1 MEINFHSAADVL
13 LELDVEPLWQGF
25 RKVAYAIYNSS
36 EVFLFHHPKFQSD
49 TFHQWKWDK
58 PFVGNTLIMYK
69 DHPTAIVNVE
79 GIEDMAELKS
89 LLVHELFHGF
99 QYLCEEKRFPD
110 ELLGLT
116 YPLLEENVE
125 LRSRERQCLR
135 LALEA
140 SDTQIRDGH
149 LSEFFKFRSRRKE
162 LLGSYFT
169 YETRVETIEGP
180 AYYVELK
187 AYAED
192 STQSLR
198 SILNLFGQELINSK
212 AATLQLR
219 KSCYYS
225 GLWMCLLLDEFT
237 ERWQEDF
244 LHSENCLYEFLR
256 SHSHPEE
263 QSKIKDIKVSE
274 ETETTIEYVKD
285 NRTAAFKLFEE
296 SAGFHIFIEGDIAVK
311 SIDPQ
316 NIDAL
321 PGRLLHQNY
330 VKLAFGNDEILI
342 QQPVV
347 SYYETDLW
355 QASKLHVIVE
365 TRPVICEDK
374 VRLDGIGEIRGVH
387 KFKEEEYIFQLHV

>member
-1 MEINFHSAADVL
+1 M
-13 LELDVEPLWQGF
+13 
-25 RKVAYAIYNSS
+25 
-36 EVFLFHHPKFQSD
+36 
-49 TFHQWKWDK
+49 
-58 PFVGNTLIMYK
+58 
-69 DHPTAIVNVE
+69 
-79 GIEDMAELKS
+79 
-89 LLVHELFHGF
+89 
-99 QYLCEEKRFPD
+99 
-110 ELLGLT
+110 
-116 YPLLEENVE
+116 
-125 LRSRERQCLR
+125 
-135 LALEA
+135 
-140 SDTQIRDGH
+140 
-149 LSEFFKFRSRRKE
+149 
-162 LLGSYFT
+162 
-169 YETRVETIEGP
+169 
-180 AYYVELK
+180 
-187 AYAED
+187 
-192 STQSLR
+192 
-198 SILNLFGQELINSK
+198 
-212 AATLQLR
+212 
-219 KSCYYS
+219 
-225 GLWMCLLLDEFT
+225 
-237 ERWQEDF
+237 
-244 LHSENCLYEFLR
+244 YEFLR

-374 VRLDGIGEIRGVH
+374 VRLDGIGEIR
-387 KFKEEEYIFQLHV
+387 EYINLKKKDIFSNCTCNGKRQHESRRIVRTTSYELRKRETLDIQGFLSDDL